1 MKKTFALLC
10 LIILLPL
17 HALAEKDVRIG
28 VVIYNTADTFMMSVV
43 DALREKASKHT
54 RIEVRNSDND
64 QNLQIQ
70 QVQEMIQGGV
80 DALII
85 NPVDRTAAVYLTRLC
100 EKSGKPVVYINREP
114 LKNDVKAYDKAYY
127 VGTLPSQQGAMC
139 GELMAEYFF
148 EHPEADKNHDGRVQ
162 YVLLRGEPEHQD
174 AELRSIYSVEALK
187 KAGLQP
193 ELLAQEAGGWIKG
206 RGQQIMAAFLSEF
219 GDRIECVL
227 SNNDD
232 MALGAIDALKAAG
245 YFSGTRFMP
254 VVGVDATAPARE
266 ALKQGTLVGTVLNDA
281 AAQGAAALELAEKLA
296 RGETIK
302 SDDLLYALQDER
314 FVYIPAEKIR

>member
-1 MKKTFALLC
+1 MKKLLALLMC
-10 LIILLPL
+10 MMLLPL
-17 HALAEKDVRIG
+17 SAAAQREVRIG
-28 VVIYNTADTFMMSVV
+28 IIIYNTADTFMMSVL
-43 DALREKASKHT
+43 DALRENVDEHT
-54 RIEVRNSDND
+54 AIEIRNSNND

-70 QVQEMIQGGV
+70 QTQELIQGGA

-114 LKNDVKAYDKAYY
+114 LKEDIECYDKAYY
-127 VGTLPSQQGAMC
+127 VGTQPSQQGAMC

-148 EHPEADKNHDGRVQ
+148 EHPEADKNRDGRVQ
-162 YVLLRGEPEHQD
+162 YVLLKGEPEHQD
-174 AELRSIYSVEALK
+174 AELRSIHSVEALER
-187 KAGLQP
+187 AGLHP
-193 ELLAQEAGGWIKG
+193 DKLAQESGGWVKG

-227 SNNDD
+227 ANNDD

-296 RGETIK
+296 RGETVTPDSLTYPPVNK
-302 SDDLLYALQDER
+302 R
-314 FVYIPAEKIR
+314 FIYIPAEKVR

>member
-1 MKKTFALLC
+1 MKKLLALLLC
-10 LIILLPL
+10 IAFFPVS
-17 HALAEKDVRIG
+17 AAAEKEVRIG
-28 VVIYNTADTFMMSVV
+28 VIIYNTADTFIMSVLN
-43 DALREKASKHT
+43 ALRERAGEHT
-54 RIEVRNSDND
+54 TIEIRNSNND
-64 QNLQIQ
+64 QNLQIEQ
-70 QVQEMIQGGV
+70 TQELIQGGA

-114 LKNDVKAYDKAYY
+114 LKEDIECYDKAYY
-127 VGTLPSQQGAMC
+127 VGTQPSQQGAMC

-148 EHPEADKNHDGRVQ
+148 EHPEADKNRDGRVQ
-162 YVLLRGEPEHQD
+162 YVLLKGEPEHQD
-174 AELRSIYSVEALK
+174 AELRSIHSVEALE
-187 KAGLQP
+187 KAGLHP
-193 ELLAQEAGGWIKG
+193 DRLAQESGGWMKG

-296 RGETIK
+296 RGEEIK
-302 SDDLLYALQDER
+302 SSELLFSLKEGR